1 MTASAESTNWYVT
14 IDGYTWVVDA
24 ANTAQVL
31 EDVELAMT
39 KGTVARLSLQTKD
52 NGSATVFFNGKLV
65 KSVVV
70 DNVGGPK
77 PTEIAG

>member
-1 MTASAESTNWYVT
+1 MTDNTNANWYVT
-14 IDGYTWVVDA
+14 IDGYTWLIDA
-24 ANTAQVL
+24 ANTAQVI
-31 EDVELAMT
+31 EDIELAMT
-39 KGTVARLSLQTKD
+39 KGTVARLALQAKD

-65 KSVVV
+65 ANVVV

>member
-1 MTASAESTNWYVT
+1 
-14 IDGYTWVVDA
+14 
-24 ANTAQVL
+24 
-31 EDVELAMT
+31 MT

-70 DNVGGPK
+70 DNAGGPK